1 MSDQPTADRASRAT
15 TIVLTGL
22 SALHTAWGL
31 GSSFPFRDHATL
43 ADTVA
48 GTRTVPQPRD
58 CFAVAGLLLTSA
70 ALVSGALPLQAD
82 VRRVGALGVAT
93 ILAGRGV
100 LGMAR
105 RTSMVVP
112 WTPSERF
119 VRLDHHYYGP
129 LCLALAAGA
138 AISATTTEQ

>member
-1 MSDQPTADRASRAT
+1 M
-15 TIVLTGL
+15 VLAGM
-22 SALHTAWGL
+22 SALHTMWGL

-48 GTRTVPQPRD
+48 GTRDVPQPRD

-70 ALVSGALPLQAD
+70 ALVSVALPLQAD
-82 VRRVGALGVAT
+82 VRRVGAVGVAT
-93 ILAGRGV
+93 VLGGRGV

-105 RTSMVVP
+105 RTAMVVP

-119 VRLDHHYYGP
+119 VRLDQHYYGP
-129 LCLALAAGA
+129 LCLALATGA
-138 AISATTTEQ
+138 AISATTRQ